1 MPAFT
6 PPPLPS
12 DDKRWKIVNG
22 TMRKN
27 GFARHALIE
36 TLHTVQSSFGYLDD
50 DAIRFVANSL
60 RVPLSQA
67 YGVVTFYHYF
77 SLKPPGK
84 HTMTICTGT
93 ACYIKGTD
101 KLVAAAEK
109 RLGIP
114 QGQTTKDGNISLM
127 TARCVGACGRAPVVL
142 TDGELQGQMA
152 GEADARTTGKV
163 GRRMTIEEL
172 DQIAESV
179 RIENAK
185 FDHEINVCMG
195 TGCLS
200 QHSDK
205 LRDALTK
212 AVAEQGKNALVRRTG
227 CMGLCAAGPLV
238 LIDPEETLYQHVNA
252 EQCRGHRRQP
262 RRQASAGVAMRP
274 ARALRPAGAR
284 GA

>member
-1 MPAFT
+1 VPPFA

-50 DAIRFVANSL
+50 NAIRFVARSL

-101 KLVAAAEK
+101 KLVAEAETH
-109 RLGIP
+109 LGIP
-114 QGQTTKDGNISLM
+114 HGQTTKDGNISLM

-142 TDGELQGQMA
+142 TDGELVGQMSQ
-152 GEADARTTGKV
+152 EQ
-163 GRRMTIEEL
+163 MIEQLE
-172 DQIAESV
+172 
-179 RIENAK
+179 RW
-185 FDHEINVCMG
+185 
-195 TGCLS
+195 
-200 QHSDK
+200 
-205 LRDALTK
+205 
-212 AVAEQGKNALVRRTG
+212 AVE
-227 CMGLCAAGPLV
+227 
-238 LIDPEETLYQHVNA
+238 
-252 EQCRGHRRQP
+252 
-262 RRQASAGVAMRP
+262 
-274 ARALRPAGAR
+274 
-284 GA
+284 

>member
-1 MPAFT
+1 MPVTVVTASRYGSGVQLDQTESAAHNRSELCTPWEENLSAFT

-50 DAIRFVANSL
+50 DAIKFVARSL
-60 RVPLSQA
+60 RVPLSKA

-101 KLVAAAEK
+101 KLVASAEK
-109 RLGIP
+109 KLCIP
-114 QGQTTKDGNISLM
+114 HGQTTTDGKISLM

-142 TDGELQGQMA
+142 ADGELQGQMS
-152 GEADARTTGKV
+152 DAQ
-163 GRRMTIEEL
+163 ML
-172 DQIAESV
+172 DQLE
-179 RIENAK
+179 RW
-185 FDHEINVCMG
+185 
-195 TGCLS
+195 
-200 QHSDK
+200 
-205 LRDALTK
+205 
-212 AVAEQGKNALVRRTG
+212 AVE
-227 CMGLCAAGPLV
+227 
-238 LIDPEETLYQHVNA
+238 
-252 EQCRGHRRQP
+252 
-262 RRQASAGVAMRP
+262 
-274 ARALRPAGAR
+274 
-284 GA
+284 